1 MVRIAQTNLGA
12 GILSEGMYAREDTQ
26 KFRQG
31 LKDAVNVFVRTQGGV
46 SNRAG
51 LELVTGIDTSGAAHE
66 QFLVPFSFND
76 EQTYQVEF
84 TDNKFRVIRDGG
96 YVIDTSVT
104 AAAISDI
111 TSAATAEI
119 TLSDVAD
126 AADFPSG
133 TLAYVEDPNGT
144 HALHKTMVKI
154 TGASGA
160 QLSFTVFDGS
170 SLDTATG
177 SWGAIG
183 AGATLSKVY
192 EQSHSYTLNDL
203 PKLRFA
209 QDADTL
215 YMVHPSYPVR
225 KLTRSAHDN
234 WTLQD
239 VSFGESV
246 GTPASFSGSI
256 TGATQANPVVLTIV
270 AHGIAAGDAFYVKS
284 VGGMTEINNEV
295 FVATSVTTDTIT
307 LETPNGTP
315 VDGTAYTAYT
325 SGGTATT
332 TEGKYV
338 YGPDVDTADLEDY
351 VYAVAAVDDENSE
364 EGLPSGDVAVSND
377 LFFSGSVNT
386 IGWRAVAGAARYNIY
401 KKDAG
406 AFGYIGTTTATTFAD
421 ENITPDV
428 SRGPRVARDPFNQAG
443 DYPSIVSFYEQRL
456 AFGATDN
463 DPQLVEM
470 SRVGNPENFGASYPQ
485 QPDDAFKF
493 RVRAQKVN
501 KIRAFVPHE
510 SFMLLTSSGEWEI
523 APQGDGE
530 YVRPDKRRLS
540 PVSYYGTAEVPP
552 ILVGEVAL
560 YVEPSHSSI
569 RDIRLRDRGQPPGD
583 LTVLSRDL
591 FEDREVVSW
600 AYAAAPD
607 RIVWCVL
614 DNGEL
619 LSMTYV
625 PEHDVWSWTRHEI
638 AGEDA
643 KVKQVSV
650 VREGTRDVP
659 YFVVSRTLG
668 AQTVTLVERLA
679 KREQVD
685 VAKAYYVDSGFHAS
699 YSTPVSEIT
708 GLLHLRD
715 RSVTVLADGDEL
727 VGLVVDDTGTVSLG
741 DRTASEVSVGLPYS
755 AWVQTLDVNFQIE
768 GVGSS
773 EGVFKAVSEVALK
786 LEKSRGV
793 EAGQSLD
800 KMNELKEWDATLIG
814 GPIPLKTHTPVVSV
828 DGDWVRDAT
837 MYVRQ
842 THALPFTL
850 NAITPEWE
858 VGG

>member
-51 LELVTGIDTSGAAHE
+51 LELVTGIDTSGASHE

-76 EQTYQVEF
+76 EQTYQIEF
-84 TDNKFRVIRDGG
+84 TDGKFRIIRDGG
-96 YVIDTSVT
+96 YVLDTSVT
-104 AAAISDI
+104 AAAVSTI
-111 TSAATAEI
+111 TSTSTAEI
-119 TLSDVAD
+119 TLSDAAD
-126 AADFPSG
+126 AADFPYG
-133 TLAYVEDPNGT
+133 VLAYIEDPNGT

-177 SWGAIG
+177 AWGAIG
-183 AGATLSKVY
+183 VGATLSKVY
-192 EQSHSYTLNDL
+192 EQSHSYTLSDL

-215 YMVHPSYPVR
+215 YVVHPSYPVR
-225 KLTRSAHDN
+225 KLTRSAHDSWSIVN
-234 WTLQD
+234 
-239 VSFGESV
+239 VSFSETLA
-246 GTPASFSGSI
+246 TP
-256 TGATQANPVVLTIV
+256 TG
-270 AHGIAAGDAFYVKS
+270 GAA
-284 VGGMTEINNEV
+284 
-295 FVATSVTTDTIT
+295 
-307 LETPNGTP
+307 
-315 VDGTAYTAYT
+315 
-325 SGGTATT
+325 TAT
-332 TEGKYV
+332 
-338 YGPDVDTADLEDY
+338 YGPDVDTSNLTTYSY
-351 VYAVAAVDDENSE
+351 VVSAVDEDGH
-364 EGLPSGDVAVSND
+364 EGLPSSSFSVDND
-377 LFFSGSVNT
+377 LFFKGSINSLT
-386 IGWRAVAGAARYNIY
+386 WTASTGAARYNVY
-401 KKDAG
+401 KLDAG
-406 AFGYIGTTTATTFAD
+406 AYGYIGTTTATSFSD
-421 ENITPDV
+421 QNITADV
-428 SRGPRVARDPFNQAG
+428 SRGPKVDRNPFNQVG

-523 APQGDGE
+523 ASQGDGE

-638 AGEDA
+638 AGEDV

-679 KREQVD
+679 KREHTD
-685 VAKAYYVDSGFHAS
+685 VTKAYYVDSGFHAS

-800 KMNELKEWDATLIG
+800 KMNELKEWNATLIG